1 MDLTEQVKEILIEEL
16 NLESITD
23 DARQEDY
30 AEWDSLTY
38 MRIVAAI
45 EDNFNVTITREN
57 INNFNSVGN
66 IVKEI
71 EKVNDHC

>member
-1 MDLTEQVKEILIEEL
+1 MTEQVKEILIEEL